1 MFLKQAP
8 FFVKITQEAVFLEH
22 FHTEVFVGD
31 VPLFLFRQRVSLRCP
46 TLCATALVK
55 LVRLLPNHCMK

>member
-8 FFVKITQEAVFLEH
+8 FFVKITQEFLEH

-31 VPLFLFRQRVSLRCP
+31 VPLFLFRQRVSLRCL

-55 LVRLLPNHCMK
+55 LVSLLPNHCMK

>member
-8 FFVKITQEAVFLEH
+8 FFMKITQEAVFLEH

-31 VPLFLFRQRVSLRCP
+31 VPLFLFRQHVSQVSIA
-46 TLCATALVK
+46 LCYGS
-55 LVRLLPNHCMK
+55 CEIG

>member
-22 FHTEVFVGD
+22 FHTGVFVGD
-31 VPLFLFRQRVSLRCP
+31 VPLFSFRQRVTQVSNA
-46 TLCATALVK
+46 LCYGSCEIGEVAS
-55 LVRLLPNHCMK
+55 